1 MIQEMYL
8 LLVIQVWRHLAVDVS
23 YEKRISSLRSDFRV
37 MSNVVLLFGACVAA
51 LQLVFVE
58 IKELEERDGRHQH
71 SFLSCILSKDGAA
84 VIWSISFCNP
94 SRKIFEAS

>member
-1 MIQEMYL
+1 M
-8 LLVIQVWRHLAVDVS
+8 
-23 YEKRISSLRSDFRV
+23 
-37 MSNVVLLFGACVAA
+37 MSNVILLFGACVAA

-58 IKELEERDGRHQH
+58 IKELEEPDGRHQH

-94 SRKIFEAS
+94 SRKIFEAVESSPFSDRRAVMSLLE